1 MAGNIDVDL
10 LTRSGQR
17 STVNLGK
24 YGDIP
29 DLATS
34 NFYILDD
41 EGRKIPFHVINEGE
55 ENITLSVKYPF
66 AENFQNRVFFA
77 ENESPYMVEEIEAN
91 AAIGT
96 YYLAWGY

>member
-34 NFYILDD
+34 NFSIREKNTFPCNKRRRRKYNFK
-41 EGRKIPFHVINEGE
+41 RKISFCGKFSKQGIFCGE
-55 ENITLSVKYPF
+55 
-66 AENFQNRVFFA
+66 
-77 ENESPYMVEEIEAN
+77 
-91 AAIGT
+91 
-96 YYLAWGY
+96 

>member
-34 NFYILDD
+34 NFYI
-41 EGRKIPFHVINEGE
+41 R
-55 ENITLSVKYPF
+55 
-66 AENFQNRVFFA
+66 
-77 ENESPYMVEEIEAN
+77 
-91 AAIGT
+91 
-96 YYLAWGY
+96 